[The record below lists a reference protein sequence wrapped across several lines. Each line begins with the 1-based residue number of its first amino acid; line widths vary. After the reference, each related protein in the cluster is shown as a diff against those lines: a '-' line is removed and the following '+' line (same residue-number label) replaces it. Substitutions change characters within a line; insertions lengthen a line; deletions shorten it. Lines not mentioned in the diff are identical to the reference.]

1 MLLCSILLYFLKF
14 LAEDL
19 TQSDVSKSDHGLAS
33 LKITNDSIP
42 RATNSDDAVES
53 VTDEIV
59 DPSVPYSRLK
69 ILRSIDSAPS
79 SSLSPAGIAGQLK
92 VTLVMSGPS
101 LAHARMTSAKGPKTA
116 EDKPLPADT
125 NKSLDQRYCILLDGI
140 FTFLPPA
147 VSQIS
152 GAQGDSKSTCDAQ
165 TKTRAVGSMENRSI
179 SLSGY
184 VIRKV
189 DEKKILLKGSKGE
202 STSYLLETITPED
215 CRRWLN
221 VISAHVEHV
230 DSHAGSKWLF

>member
-1 MLLCSILLYFLKF
+1 M
-14 LAEDL
+14 
-19 TQSDVSKSDHGLAS
+19 QSDISKSDHGLAGM
-33 LKITNDSIP
+33 KITSDSVP
-42 RATNSDDAVES
+42 RPPNSEDAVES
-53 VTDEIV
+53 VTDEV
-59 DPSVPYSRLK
+59 ADPSVPYSRLK

-101 LAHARMTSAKGPKTA
+101 LAHARMTSAKGSKMA
-116 EDKPLPADT
+116 EEKADM
-125 NKSLDQRYCILLDGI
+125 NKNLDQRYCILLDGI
-140 FTFLPPA
+140 FTFLPPS
-147 VSQIS
+147 VSQVS
-152 GAQGDSKSTCDAQ
+152 ESQGDGKRACDAQ

>member
-1 MLLCSILLYFLKF
+1 MSFPLP
-14 LAEDL
+14 EDPM
-19 TQSDVSKSDHGLAS
+19 QSDMSKSDHGLVGV
-33 LKITNDSIP
+33 KNTNDSIP
-42 RATNSDDAVES
+42 RAPNSEDVVES
-53 VTDEIV
+53 VTDEV
-59 DPSVPYSRLK
+59 ADPSVPYSRLK

-92 VTLVMSGPS
+92 VTLVMSGTS
-101 LAHARMTSAKGPKTA
+101 LAHARMASSKDSKSAEEKA
-116 EDKPLPADT
+116 DK
-125 NKSLDQRYCILLDGI
+125 NKNLDQRYCILLDGI
-140 FTFLPPA
+140 FTFLPPS
-147 VSQIS
+147 VSQVS
-152 GAQGDSKSTCDAQ
+152 GAQGDSKTTCEAQ

-189 DEKKILLKGSKGE
+189 DEKKIMLKGSKGE
-202 STSYLLETITPED
+202 STSFLLETTTPED